1 MAIRYIDQHGIA
13 HRGIPQTIGVVYA
26 WCYVTFKSIHLM
38 PMEASDDA
46 PEATCLWCAGDRER
60 KR

>member
-13 HRGIPQTIGVVYA
+13 HTPVPQTIGHVYA
-26 WCYVTFKSIHLM
+26 WCYTHFRNVHLM

-46 PEATCLWCAGDRER
+46 PEATCLWCAGDR
-60 KR
+60 KRVR